1 MIGVELTKAAHYLH
15 TCDRLS
21 RAADP
26 KCPGCV
32 GQHYD
37 EEAAKRWRVGRKL
50 RRTLYQGENFE
61 GLLESEATAQLVVDC
76 LNGNVAQAAYD
87 RGRRNAVKALV
98 AAAEALDA
106 AGDRLGEVYADM
118 AHEAADKAREA
129 AELHGQDKEGAMPK

>member
-1 MIGVELTKAAHYLH
+1 MIGVELTKSTQYLH
-15 TCDRLS
+15 VCDRTS

-32 GQHYD
+32 GQHHD
-37 EEAAKRWRVGRKL
+37 EEVAKRWRVGRKL

-87 RGRRNAVKALV
+87 RGRRHAVAALRE
-98 AAAEALDA
+98 AAEALDA
-106 AGDRLGEVYADM
+106 AADRLGEAHASI
-118 AHEAADKAREA
+118 AHEAADKARSA
-129 AELHGQDKEGAMPK
+129 AELHGALPKAGGTP